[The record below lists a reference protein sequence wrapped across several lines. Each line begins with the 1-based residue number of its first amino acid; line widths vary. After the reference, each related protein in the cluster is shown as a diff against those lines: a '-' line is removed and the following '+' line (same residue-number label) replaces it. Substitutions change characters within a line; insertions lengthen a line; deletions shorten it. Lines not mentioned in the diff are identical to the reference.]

1 MNYYIGDLHFNHKNI
16 INLDSRPFN
25 DIEEMED
32 ILIKNWNSVVKSND
46 HVYILG
52 DFCWGKVD
60 KWGELL
66 DKLNGLKYLII
77 GNHDDFKTVN
87 KIRDKFVGVYNY
99 LEIKD
104 QGYKLVLCHYPI
116 ASWNG
121 MYKGTIH
128 LYAHVHNTS
137 DNDLYKAHLKSLED
151 TIDPPLQAYNVG
163 CMIDYMNYTPRTLEE
178 IIDQEIT
185 TQNYNKE

>member
-60 KWGELL
+60 KWVELL
-66 DKLNGLKYLII
+66 DRLNGLKYLII

-87 KIRDKFVGVYNY
+87 KIRYKFVGVYNY

-121 MYKGTIH
+121 MYRGTIH

-137 DNDLYKAHLKSLED
+137 DNDLYRAHLKSLED
-151 TIDPPLQAYNVG
+151 VVDPPLQAYNVG

-178 IIDQEIT
+178 IID
-185 TQNYNKE
+185 

>member
-1 MNYYIGDLHFNHKNI
+1 MKFDSSNILLNVDVNDKNELFAYIASYAKKQNI
-16 INLDSRPFN
+16 IEDEARLVDAFLAREAEVSTGLQESFAIPHAKANFIKEPTIIYVKLKHP
-25 DIEEMED
+25 IEWETFDEKPVQN
-32 ILIKNWNSVVKSND
+32 IFTLLVP
-46 HVYILG
+46 
-52 DFCWGKVD
+52 D
-60 KWGELL
+60 K
-66 DKLNGLKYLII
+66 
-77 GNHDDFKTVN
+77 
-87 KIRDKFVGVYNY
+87 
-99 LEIKD
+99 
-104 QGYKLVLCHYPI
+104 
-116 ASWNG
+116 
-121 MYKGTIH
+121 YKGTIH